1 MDGEVFFLL
10 LFQITIL
17 ELGMGDG
24 GGIEGGYG

>member
-1 MDGEVFFLL
+1 MGRFLFLL